1 MNKEETFSSYFDQS
15 SSFAVFVFFRLS
27 KFKRFRQCLS
37 SVCLECIS
45 VGEIF
50 TELKLQSVTVLDRWD
65 GGNNLRK
72 ERGEKIDT
80 DETIVWRSGG
90 RLLLSAVGSLKGTDS
105 QVTDIL
111 VSLRTKKEI
120 TLARSPSEVLEQ
132 WWSME
137 NDFL

>member
-1 MNKEETFSSYFDQS
+1 M
-15 SSFAVFVFFRLS
+15 
-27 KFKRFRQCLS
+27 
-37 SVCLECIS
+37 
-45 VGEIF
+45 
-50 TELKLQSVTVLDRWD
+50 VLDRWD

-90 RLLLSAVGSLKGTDS
+90 RLLLSAVGSMKGADF
-105 QVTDIL
+105 QVTDIF
-111 VSLRTKKEI
+111 VSLHTKKEI

-132 WWSME
+132 RWSME